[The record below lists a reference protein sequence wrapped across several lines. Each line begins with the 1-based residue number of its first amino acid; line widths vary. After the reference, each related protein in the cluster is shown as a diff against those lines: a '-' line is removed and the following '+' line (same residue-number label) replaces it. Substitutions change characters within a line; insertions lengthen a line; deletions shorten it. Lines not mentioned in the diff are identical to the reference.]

1 MKFSVY
7 DTQKL
12 LVNSYGPTH
21 IIMARDM
28 DSRNTFYWLL
38 ALATGQMITRACE
51 NDRTNPQDGAAK
63 QNAAVTILM
72 ALTSKKLAEPRMSW
86 EELYT
91 FITGI
96 MSEHT
101 SHKLT
106 HTQQTPKAPYL
117 RSTPQHLGLM
127 HSTSIMA

>member
-1 MKFSVY
+1 VY
-7 DTQKL
+7 DAQKL
-12 LVNSYGPTH
+12 LIDSYGPTH
-21 IIMARDM
+21 IIAARDT
-28 DSRNTFYWLL
+28 DSRDTFYQRL
-38 ALATGQMITRACE
+38 ALAAGNMITRACE

-96 MSEHT
+96 NDVR
-101 SHKLT
+101 
-106 HTQQTPKAPYL
+106 AP
-117 RSTPQHLGLM
+117 H
-127 HSTSIMA
+127 AN